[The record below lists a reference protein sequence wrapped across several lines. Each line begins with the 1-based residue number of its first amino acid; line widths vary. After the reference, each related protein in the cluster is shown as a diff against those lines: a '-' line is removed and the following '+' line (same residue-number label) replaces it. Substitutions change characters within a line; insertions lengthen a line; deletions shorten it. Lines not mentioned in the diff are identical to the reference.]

1 MDFTLIKALSKLHL
15 ITPLG
20 FMRLIYSLLCEG
32 VTIMA
37 ILRFTRFYYS
47 DDVSI
52 VSEGGKIN
60 YKDFYRLAVRLSK
73 ILTSEYSISQGMRV
87 GVLCRNHTVSALLL
101 PALSRLGVHVRLLN
115 TDIMSEKMAMLL
127 QNKKMD
133 IIIYD
138 EELRDKCL
146 PSQLPCKIIS
156 TESLQLNLRDSKY
169 DSIRLPH
176 VWRGGQIAVLTGGS
190 SGNYKVA
197 SRQTGLVQFLPPFF
211 ALLKLIRIQDYKSV
225 YVVLPFYHGF
235 GLGVLIIALAMGKK
249 ICMSRHFHTD
259 DALNLIAEEDVEVL
273 PIVPTMLS
281 RIWQT
286 QECKSR
292 MKSVKC
298 IISGGDRLDKNLV
311 VETHNNLGSVI
322 FNLYG
327 TSEAG
332 FFMMAT
338 PTDLDAND
346 ETTLGKPITGVEC
359 EIREFRGDGV
369 GTLWVCSKWAM
380 IGAQN
385 QWQSTGDLFYKN
397 ERGYYFHRG
406 IAKNMV
412 VCGGE
417 NVFPES
423 VEQVINQH
431 PDVAASKVFGVP
443 DSDFGSVLNAI
454 VELKDGGNQISE
466 SELKEWLKTKMSR
479 AEMPHKIEFRK
490 LEVLSTGKR
499 ARVS

>member
-1 MDFTLIKALSKLHL
+1 MDLSLIRALFKLHL

-20 FMRLIYSLLCEG
+20 IVRLLYCFLCEG
-32 VTIMA
+32 VTIMS
-37 ILRFTRFYYS
+37 ILRFARYYYS
-47 DDVSI
+47 KDVAI
-52 VSEGGKIN
+52 VSESEKIN
-60 YKDFYRLAVRLSK
+60 YDDLYSLAIRLTK
-73 ILTSEYSISQGMRV
+73 ILSEQYHIGNGMRV
-87 GVLCRNHTVSALLL
+87 GVLCRNHTISALLL

-115 TDIMSEKMAMLL
+115 TDIMSGKMAGLL

-133 IIIYD
+133 FIIYD
-138 EELRDKCL
+138 DELRDKCL
-146 PSQLPCKIIS
+146 PSHLSCNIIS
-156 TESLQLNLRDSKY
+156 ADSLQSQIYDSKY
-169 DSIRLPH
+169 DNIVLPH
-176 VWRGGQIAVLTGGS
+176 VFRGGQIAVLTGGS
-190 SGNYKVA
+190 SGNYKEA
-197 SRQTGLVQFLPPFF
+197 SRKTGLFQFLPPYF
-211 ALLKLIRIQDYKSV
+211 ALLKSIKIQNYKSV
-225 YVVLPFYHGF
+225 FVVLPFYHGF
-235 GLGVLIIALAMGKK
+235 GLGVLIIAMAMGKK
-249 ICMSRHFHTD
+249 ICMSRHFHAE
-259 DALNLIAEEDVEVL
+259 DALDMINKESVEVL

-286 QECKSR
+286 PNSKER
-292 MKSVKC
+292 MKSVKS
-298 IISGGDRLDKNLV
+298 IISGGDRLDKSLV

-322 FNLYG
+322 FNLFG

-332 FFMMAT
+332 FFMLAT
-338 PTDLDAND
+338 PADLDLYA

-359 EIREFRGDGV
+359 EIRESRENGV
-369 GTLWVCSKWAM
+369 GTLWVRSKWAM

-397 ERGYYFHRG
+397 DQGFYFHRG

-443 DSDFGSVLNAI
+443 DPDFGSVLNAI
-454 VELKDGGNQISE
+454 VELKDGGKQILE
-466 SELKEWLKTKMSR
+466 SELKEWLKTKLSR
-479 AEMPHKIEFRK
+479 SELPHKIEFKK

-499 ARVS
+499 AHV